1 MTTVLSAPRA
11 TTRTWAGL
19 AVLMLPVLLVSIDNT
34 VLSFA
39 LPQIALELRPSATMQ
54 LWIIDVYPLALSG
67 LLVAMGTLGDRIG
80 RRRLLLLGSAG
91 FALVSVLA
99 AFSTSAEMLVL
110 ARLLLGVFGAA
121 LMPCTLS
128 LIRGMFEDRSERR
141 LAIAVWATGFAAG
154 SAIGPIAGG
163 LLLEHAPWGAVF
175 LLAVPVLLPLFALA
189 PWLIRESRDPAPGPI
204 DPLGIALSMLTLAPI
219 VFAIK
224 HVATH
229 GLDATAMVAA
239 LVGVASG
246 IAFVR
251 RMLRMPAP
259 MLDVRLFTVPAFT
272 GSVLVNLVSVIS
284 LVGLLY
290 YLPQHLQLVEGL
302 SPLAAG
308 LVLVPGTVAMV
319 ITGLLVVRLV
329 RRVRPALIMAG
340 GLVLSGLAFAI
351 IAVAGT
357 DATLLLLTVAFA
369 ILSIGDGAAQ
379 TLSNDMIVSSAPA
392 AKAGAASAISET
404 AYEAGAVIGTSVLG
418 GVLTATYRAELDV
431 PADVPAGLA
440 DAARETLAGALRV
453 AGDLPDDLGTPL
465 ADSARHAFDAGVVI
479 TSSVGAVL
487 MAVAVALALT
497 LLRRTR
503 D

>member
-1 MTTVLSAPRA
+1 
-11 TTRTWAGL
+11 
-19 AVLMLPVLLVSIDNT
+19 
-34 VLSFA
+34 
-39 LPQIALELRPSATMQ
+39 
-54 LWIIDVYPLALSG
+54 
-67 LLVAMGTLGDRIG
+67 
-80 RRRLLLLGSAG
+80 
-91 FALVSVLA
+91 
-99 AFSTSAEMLVL
+99 MLVL

-204 DPLGIALSMLTLAPI
+204 DPVGILLSMLTLAPV

-229 GLDATAMVAA
+229 GFDATAVAA
-239 LVGVASG
+239 ALLGAACGV
-246 IAFVR
+246 AFVR
-251 RMLRMPAP
+251 RMLRKPVP
-259 MLDVRLFTVPAFT
+259 MLDVRLFAVPAFT
-272 GSVLVNLVSVIS
+272 GSVLVNLVSVVS

-308 LVLVPGTVAMV
+308 LVLVPGTVAMIV
-319 ITGLLVVRLV
+319 TGLLVVRLV
-329 RRVRPALIMAG
+329 RHVRPAVVMAG
-340 GLVLSGLAFAI
+340 GLVLSGLAFSLLAI
-351 IAVAGT
+351 AGT

-369 ILSIGDGAAQ
+369 ILSMGDGAAQ

-431 PADVPAGLA
+431 PAAVPEDLA

-453 AGDLPDDLGTPL
+453 AGDLPADLGAALTE
-465 ADSARHAFDAGVVI
+465 SARHAFDAGVVI
-479 TSSVGAVL
+479 TSGVGAAL
-487 MAVAVALALT
+487 MALAVALTMT

>member
-1 MTTVLSAPRA
+1 MTTALLPPKA
-11 TTRTWAGL
+11 TTRAWAGL
-19 AVLMLPVLLVSIDNT
+19 AVLMLPVLLVSVDNT

-39 LPQIALELRPSATMQ
+39 LPQIALELRPSAAMQ
-54 LWIIDVYPLALSG
+54 LWIIDIYPLALSG
-67 LLVAMGTLGDRIG
+67 LLVAMGSLGDRIG
-80 RRRLLLLGSAG
+80 RRRLLLIGSAG
-91 FALVSVLA
+91 FAAVSVLA

-141 LAIAVWATGFAAG
+141 LAIAIWATGFAAG

-175 LLAVPVLLPLFALA
+175 LIAVPVLLPLFLLA
-189 PWLIRESRDPAPGPI
+189 PWLIKESKDPAPGPI
-204 DPLGIALSMLTLAPI
+204 DPVGILLSMLTLAPI

-229 GLDATAMVAA
+229 GVDTVAIIAA
-239 LVGVASG
+239 LVGVAAG
-246 IAFVR
+246 AAFVR
-251 RMLRMPAP
+251 RMLRVPTP

-272 GSVLVNLVSVIS
+272 GSVLVNLVSVVS

-302 SPLAAG
+302 SPLQAG
-308 LVLVPGTVAMV
+308 LVLVPGTVGMV
-319 ITGLLVVRLV
+319 VAGLLAVRLV
-329 RRVRPALIMAG
+329 RRVRPAVVMAG
-340 GLVLSGLAFAI
+340 GLVLSAVAFAL

-357 DATLLLLTVAFA
+357 EATLLLLMVAFA

-418 GVLTATYRAELDV
+418 GVLTATYRAQLDV
-431 PADVPAGLA
+431 PAGVAASEA
-440 DAARETLAGALRV
+440 DAARETLAGALQV
-453 AGDLPDDLGTPL
+453 ARELPADLAAALTE
-465 ADSARHAFDAGVVI
+465 SARHAFDAGVVI
-479 TSSVGAVL
+479 TSGVGAAL
-487 MAVAVALALT
+487 MAVAVVLTLT
-497 LLRRTR
+497 LLRRAR

>member
-1 MTTVLSAPRA
+1 VTTVLAPPKATSRA
-11 TTRTWAGL
+11 WAGL
-19 AVLMLPVLLVSIDNT
+19 AVLMLPVLLVSVDNT

-39 LPQIALELRPSATMQ
+39 LPQIALELRPSAAMQ

-67 LLVAMGTLGDRIG
+67 LLVAMGTMGDRIG

-91 FALVSVLA
+91 FAVVSVLA
-99 AFSTSAEMLVL
+99 ALSTSAEMLVL

-189 PWLIRESRDPAPGPI
+189 PWLIPESRDPAPGPI
-204 DPLGIALSMLTLAPI
+204 DPIGILLSMLTLAPI

-229 GLDATAMVAA
+229 GIDSMAVTAA
-239 LVGVASG
+239 LVGVAAG
-246 IAFVR
+246 WLFVR
-251 RMLRMPAP
+251 RMLRTPVP

-272 GSVLVNLVSVIS
+272 GSVLVNLVSVVS

-308 LVLVPGTVAMV
+308 LVLVPGTVAMI
-319 ITGLLVVRLV
+319 ITGLLVVRIV
-329 RRVRPALIMAG
+329 RRVRPALVMAA
-340 GLVLSGLAFAI
+340 GLVLSGLAFSLIAI
-351 IAVAGT
+351 AGS

-418 GVLTATYRAELDV
+418 GVLTATYRAQLEVPAAV
-431 PADVPAGLA
+431 PADLA

-453 AGDLPDDLGTPL
+453 AGDLPAELGTAL
-465 ADSARHAFDAGVVI
+465 TESARHAFDAGVVI
-479 TSSVGAVL
+479 TSSVGAIL
-487 MAVAVALALT
+487 MAVAVALTMT
-497 LLRRTR
+497 LLRRAR